1 MRLLQIGL
9 GGFGRSWAELARRAV
24 GIDYLGAVD
33 PDPAARAWA
42 ERNLGMP
49 AGSLYPSLADALDA
63 ADFEA
68 VLLATPPATH
78 HPVGL
83 AALGAGKHVLVEK
96 PLATTLP
103 DAQELVAAAATANRI
118 LMVSQNYR
126 FRAPARAMQAAIRD
140 GEIGRVLT
148 VRCDHRRDTRTLFGD
163 GNFRYDM
170 EHPLVIDMTIHHAD
184 LLRMLTGQEVTALD
198 ARGWRI
204 PDSPY
209 RHDPSVSALFTLD
222 GGASARYEGNW
233 ATHEPETSW
242 NGDWEVLGDD
252 GILRWTGGVTDALV
266 GDVTLQRW
274 GQSPRPLP
282 QPTLTHPDRAGT
294 LDAFRHAVATGEEPE
309 TSGRDNLG
317 SLAIVLAMAAAV
329 DRAGI
334 A

>member
-9 GGFGRSWAELARRAV
+9 GGFGRSWAELARGAE
-24 GIDYLGAVD
+24 GIDYVGAVD

-42 ERNLGMP
+42 GQALELP
-49 AGSLYPSLADALDA
+49 DGSVFASFADALEGA
-63 ADFEA
+63 EFAA

-103 DAQELVAAAATANRI
+103 DAQHLVAAADASNRI

-126 FRAPARAMQAAIRD
+126 FRAPARAMQAAVRE
-140 GEIGRVLT
+140 GRIGRVLT
-148 VRCDHRRDTRTLFGD
+148 VRAEHRRDTRTLFGE

-198 ARGWRI
+198 ARGWRV

-209 RHDPSVSALFTLD
+209 RHDPAVAALFTLD

-233 ATHEPETSW
+233 ATHGAETSW
-242 NGDWEVLGDD
+242 NGDWEILGEE
-252 GILRWTGGVTDALV
+252 GILRWTGGVADPLV
-266 GDVTLQRW
+266 GEVTIQRW
-274 GQSPRPLP
+274 GESPRPLP
-282 QPTLTHPDRAGT
+282 QPALAHPDRAGT
-294 LDAFRHAVATGEEPE
+294 LQAFRHAVATGDEPE
-309 TSGRDNLG
+309 TSARDNLG
-317 SLAIVLAMAAAV
+317 SLAIVLATAAAV